1 MYDPAKAMAQL
12 CRLDFHYFV
21 KLFWGVIISEDYI
34 DNWHIKTICDELQ
47 TTVIRVK
54 DRQPKLYDL
63 VINVPPGS
71 SKSTICTVMLPVW
84 SWLIDESI
92 RTLTASYSGSLSMNH
107 SVLSRDIIKSPL
119 FIKLFPEIKI
129 RKDFDNKTHYK
140 NTTGG
145 ERYATSVTGSV
156 TGFHAHLLIVDDP
169 LNPKEAVSQTER
181 TRANDFMDNT
191 LSTRKVNK
199 AVTPTILVMQRLH
212 EDDAT
217 GHWLKQKKQGKK
229 LKHICLPAEISNEV
243 KPADL
248 KSFYKEGLLDTVRM
262 NKSVLSDLKISLGG
276 YGYAGQMMQSPAP
289 ADGGIWKDWFIPITF
304 EELSNIKLQQLGS
317 DWDLAYTKNES
328 NSATAYVTAGTF
340 DNKMYITDIGF
351 EWLEFP
357 EMMRYIKGKTKPH
370 YIEAKAS
377 GLSAK
382 QSLRKAGIPA
392 IEVKMNGG
400 GDKEARAR
408 MATPYAEGGLI
419 YVLDSL
425 IDTILND
432 ERQGILKFP
441 NNNNNDLADA
451 LAQSINRLLLKKKSR
466 VKKSGLI

>member
-12 CRLDFHYFV
+12 CRIDFHYFV
-21 KLFWGVIISEDYI
+21 VKFWDVIISEPFI
-34 DNWHIKTICDELQ
+34 DNWHIKEICDELQ
-47 TTVIRVK
+47 VMAIRVK
-54 DRQPKLYDL
+54 NREDKLYDM

-84 SWLIDESI
+84 CWLIDESL

-119 FIKLFPEIKI
+119 FAKLFPDIRI

-140 NTTGG
+140 NTSGG

-212 EDDAT
+212 EDDCT
-217 GHWLKQKKQGKK
+217 GHWLKQQAKGKA
-229 LKHICLPAEISNEV
+229 LKHICLPAEDSAEV
-243 KPADL
+243 MPAVL
-248 KSFYKEGLLDTVRM
+248 REKYVNGLLDVVRM
-262 NKSVLSDLKISLGG
+262 NKSVLNDLKISLGS

-289 ADGGIWKDWFIPITF
+289 ADGGIWKDWFIPISF
-304 EELSNIKLQQLGS
+304 EELSAIKLQHVGS

-328 NSATAYVTAGTF
+328 NSATAYVTAGTH
-340 DNKMYITDIGF
+340 DNKMYITDVGF

-357 EMMRYIKGKTKPH
+357 EMMRFIKDKTKPH

-392 IEVKMNGG
+392 IEVKMGS

-408 MATPYAEGGLI
+408 MSTPYAEGGLI

-432 ERQGILKFP
+432 DRQGILKFP

-451 LAQSINRLLLKKKSR
+451 LAQSINRLLVKKKSKVR
-466 VKKSGLI
+466 NSGLI

>member
-1 MYDPAKAMAQL
+1 MFDPAKAKAQL
-12 CRLDFHYFV
+12 CRIDFHYFV
-21 KLFWGVIISEDYI
+21 GIFWNVIISEDYI
-34 DNWHIKTICDELQ
+34 DNWHIKEICDELQ
-47 TTVIRVK
+47 IIVTRVK
-54 DRQPKLYDL
+54 NREPKLYDI

-84 SWLIDESI
+84 CWLIDESL

-119 FIKLFPEIKI
+119 FKKLFPEIQI

-140 NTTGG
+140 NTKGG

-181 TRANDFMDNT
+181 KRANDFMDNT
-191 LSTRKVNK
+191 LSTRKVDK
-199 AVTPTILVMQRLH
+199 SVTPTILVMQRLH
-212 EDDAT
+212 EDDCT
-217 GHWLKQKKQGKK
+217 GHWIKQQKIGKA

-243 KPADL
+243 RPEI
-248 KSFYKEGLLDTVRM
+248 YKQYYTEGLLDIVRM
-262 NKSVLSDLKISLGG
+262 SKPVLEDLKISLGS

-304 EELSNIKLQQLGS
+304 EDLSKIKLQQLGS
-317 DWDLAYTKNES
+317 DWDLAYTKNEG

-340 DNKMYITDIGF
+340 DKKMYITDIGF
-351 EWLEFP
+351 QWLEFP
-357 EMMRYIKGKTKPH
+357 EMMRYIKTKTNPH

-382 QSLRKAGIPA
+382 QSLKKAGIPA
-392 IEVKMNGG
+392 IEVKMGN

-408 MATPYAEGGLI
+408 MSTPYAESGLI
-419 YVLDSL
+419 YVLDTL

-432 ERQGILKFP
+432 DRQGILKFP
-441 NNNNNDLADA
+441 NNTNNDLADA
-451 LAQSINRLLLKKKSR
+451 LAQSISRVLIKKKSR
-466 VKKSGLI
+466 VKSSGLI